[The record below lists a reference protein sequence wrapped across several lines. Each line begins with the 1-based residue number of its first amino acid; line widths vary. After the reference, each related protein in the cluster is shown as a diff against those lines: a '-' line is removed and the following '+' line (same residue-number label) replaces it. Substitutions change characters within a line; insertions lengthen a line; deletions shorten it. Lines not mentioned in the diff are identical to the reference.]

1 MLPFQPH
8 PDRAAAIDE
17 AHARPPVPLV
27 PPVEV
32 AHIAFRSAPPAA
44 GELFRRI
51 AGFELPS
58 DARHMLQRVSPAL
71 MLRWQRHTEFYT
83 ATLFATGAR
92 EAVGVRASDIDG
104 LMHFTPDDHP
114 GIELI
119 VAQRIHVIEAHDE
132 LERLLPSDT
141 RMAGGRLRGDVEVR
155 TSFEPDGR
163 GFVHFFVA
171 AGGIGEEQL
180 GRRVGRLIDV
190 ETYRIMALLAL
201 PLARRVSPRVAELE
215 AELAEAIRLTG
226 DEDTDDDVILDRL
239 ANLASRAE
247 ALRAE
252 TRYRFSASRAYYGLV
267 EQRLETLGE
276 GKSGDH
282 QTITGFIKT
291 RLTPAI
297 STIESVA
304 QRQATLSDDLGRAL
318 ALLRTR
324 VDIAVNRGN
333 QALLA
338 SMDRRQGQQ
347 VAIQEAVEGLSTV
360 AISYYAVGLIAYLL
374 AGLDRAELLPV
385 SYPIA
390 VAVAVPVVL
399 GMVLVTI
406 RAFKRRWFVR
416 GGAPPPP
423 SAGT

>member
-1 MLPFQPH
+1 MLPFRPH

-17 AHARPPVPLV
+17 AHARPPVPLA

-32 AHIAFRSAPPAA
+32 AHIAFRSPPDAA

-51 AGFELPS
+51 AGFDLPS

-71 MLRWQRHTEFYT
+71 LLRWQRHTEFFT
-83 ATLFATGAR
+83 ATLFATAER

-119 VAQRIHVIEAHDE
+119 VALRIHVSAGTEQMEHAV
-132 LERLLPSDT
+132 PT
-141 RMAGGRLRGDVEVR
+141 GARMAGGRLRGDVELR

-171 AGGIGEEQL
+171 ANGIGEEQL
-180 GRRVGRLIDV
+180 GRRIGRLIDV

-201 PLARRVSPRVAELE
+201 PLSRRVSRDVAELE
-215 AELAEAIRLTG
+215 TELAEVIRLTG
-226 DEDTDDDVILDRL
+226 DEAASDDAILDRL
-239 ANLASRAE
+239 ATLASRAE

-267 EQRLETLGE
+267 EQRLDTLGE
-276 GKSGDH
+276 EKSGDH
-282 QTITGFIKT
+282 QTVTGFIKT

-333 QALLA
+333 GELLA

-374 AGLDRAELLPV
+374 AGLDKAGALPLP
-385 SYPIA
+385 YA
-390 VAVAVPVVL
+390 VAVAISVPLVLVAVL
-399 GMVLVTI
+399 GTI
-406 RAFKRRWFVR
+406 RAFKRRWFAS
-416 GGAPPPP
+416 GGR
-423 SAGT
+423 S

>member
-1 MLPFQPH
+1 MLPFRPH

-32 AHIAFRSAPPAA
+32 AHIAFRSPPEAA

-58 DARHMLQRVSPAL
+58 DARHMLQRVSPGL
-71 MLRWQRHTEFYT
+71 LLRWQRHTEFYT
-83 ATLFATGAR
+83 ATLFATGER

-114 GIELI
+114 VVELI
-119 VAQRIHVIEAHDE
+119 VAQRIHVTGDLAA
-132 LERLLPSDT
+132 LERIVPTDA

-155 TSFEPDGR
+155 TTFEPDGR

-171 AGGIGEEQL
+171 ANGIGEEQL

-201 PLARRVSPRVAELE
+201 PLSRRVSREVAELE
-215 AELAEAIRLTG
+215 TELAEVIRLTG
-226 DEDTDDDVILDRL
+226 DETTEDDAILDRL
-239 ANLASRAE
+239 AALASRAE

-267 EQRLETLGE
+267 EQRLDTLGE
-276 GKSGDH
+276 QKSGDH

-304 QRQATLSDDLGRAL
+304 TRQATLSDDLGRAL

-333 QALLA
+333 GELLA

-347 VAIQEAVEGLSTV
+347 VAIQQAVEGLSAV
-360 AISYYAVGLIAYLL
+360 AITYYAVSLLAYLL
-374 AGLDRAELLPV
+374 AGLDKAGKLPV
-385 SYPIA
+385 PYALGVAFSVPI
-390 VAVAVPVVL
+390 VL
-399 GMVLVTI
+399 GAVLLTI
-406 RAFKRRWFVR
+406 RAFRRRWHKTSR
-416 GGAPPPP
+416 
-423 SAGT
+423 